1 MKVGFIGV
9 GKLGLPVTI
18 SMDMRGHDVLGYDI
32 NPNITEATK
41 AADILVTHEVMD
53 DGVTNLMEQ
62 AKKSSVRFTNDLKK
76 VIEHGDII
84 FCAVQTPHSVIHE
97 GVTRVPEEKSDF
109 DYKYL
114 IDSIRQVSVVLDELN
129 QDKIVIIISTVLP
142 GTIRKHIFPI
152 MSAHIKLCYNPYF
165 IAMGTVMY
173 DFFNPEFIL
182 LGVHD
187 EGAKEV
193 VKEFYKTIT
202 HAPVFE
208 TSIENAEMIKVSYNT
223 FITAKICLA
232 NNIMIMCDNLPNV
245 NCDEVMRALT
255 MANSRIISS
264 KYLTGGMGDGGG
276 CHPRDNIALAWLS
289 DKLGLGEN
297 YYETMMRCRD
307 FQTEYIANIIKK
319 HKTAHPELDVILL
332 GKSFKPNTNLT
343 VGSPATLLKNIL
355 QEQNV
360 GVAKHFDPY
369 VDKEPIKLEKAIYC
383 ISTKHDDFK
392 SYVFPKESVVIDP
405 HRYLTVSEGVIY
417 VPIGVGM

>member
-1 MKVGFIGV
+1 MKIGFIGV

-32 NPNITEATK
+32 NLSITEETK
-41 AADILVTHEVMD
+41 ASDILVTQEFME
-53 DGVTNLMEQ
+53 DGITSLMEQ
-62 AKKSSVRFTNDLKK
+62 AKISGVRFTKDLR
-76 VIEHGDII
+76 VVLEHGDII
-84 FCAVQTPHSVIHE
+84 FCAVQTPHDIRYE
-97 GVTRVPEEKSDF
+97 GVTRMAEEKCDF

-114 IDSIRQVSVVLDELN
+114 IDGIKQISAILDEIG

-142 GTIRKHIFPI
+142 GTIRRHIFPI
-152 MSAHIKLCYNPYF
+152 MSKHIKLCYNPYF

-187 EGAKEV
+187 EHAKEV

-202 HAPVFE
+202 PVTVFE

-232 NNIMIMCDNLPNV
+232 NNIMLMCDNLPNV
-245 NCDEVMRALT
+245 SCDEVMRALT
-255 MANSRIISS
+255 MANSRLISP

-289 DKLGLGEN
+289 NKLGLKDN

-307 FQTEYIANIIKK
+307 YQTEYIANIIGKY
-319 HKTAHPELDVILL
+319 KTKYPDLDVVLL
-332 GKSFKPNTNLT
+332 GKSFKPNTNLAI
-343 VGSPATLLKNIL
+343 GSPATLLRNIL
-355 QEQNV
+355 REQNV
-360 GVAKHFDPY
+360 EVTNHFDPY
-369 VDKEPIKLEKAIYC
+369 IDEEPIKLERAIYC
-383 ISTKHDDFK
+383 VSTKHDDFK
-392 SYVFPKESVVIDP
+392 SYNFPKGSIVIDP
-405 HRYLTVSEGVIY
+405 HRYLSEGDGVIY
-417 VPIGVGM
+417 VPIGVGK

>member
-32 NPNITEATK
+32 NPNITEHTK
-41 AADILVTHEVMD
+41 PADILVTHEVMD
-53 DGVTNLMEQ
+53 DGVTNLMVQ
-62 AKKSSVRFTNDLKK
+62 AKKSGVKFTKNLRT
-76 VIEHGDII
+76 ILEHGDII
-84 FCAVQTPHSVIHE
+84 FCAVQTPHDIRYE
-97 GVTRVPEEKSDF
+97 GVTRMPDEKIDF
-109 DYKYL
+109 DYRYL
-114 IDSIRQVSVVLDELN
+114 IDSMKQISAILDEIE

-152 MSAHIKLCYNPYF
+152 MSKHIKLCYNPYF

-187 EGAKEV
+187 EHAKEV

-202 HAPVFE
+202 PAPVFE

-232 NNIMIMCDNLPNV
+232 NNIMLMCDNLPNV
-245 NCDEVMRALT
+245 DCDEVLRALT
-255 MANSRIISS
+255 MANSRLISS

-289 DKLGLGEN
+289 NELGLKEN
-297 YYETMMRCRD
+297 YYENMMKCRD
-307 FQTEYIANIIKK
+307 FQTEYIANIIHKYKTK
-319 HKTAHPELDVILL
+319 HPDLDVILL

-343 VGSPATLLKNIL
+343 VGSPATLLMNIL
-355 QEQNV
+355 KEQNV
-360 GVAKHFDPY
+360 DVAKHFDPY
-369 VDKEPIKLEKAIYC
+369 IDTEPIKLEKAIYC
-383 ISTKHDDFK
+383 ISTKHDDFRN
-392 SYVFPKESVVIDP
+392 YNFPEGSTVIDP
-405 HRYLTVSEGVIY
+405 HRYLSVGTGVIY
-417 VPIGVGM
+417 VPIGVGK